1 MYIHS
6 ACVSLTCLIQ
16 VLLARS
22 SSPFRGRLRGDGR
35 GATVDGQ
42 RSGLHG
48 GQIGQPGTAA
58 LGERWHG
65 FFFLDISGDSMG
77 FIKLVEQCVRHPC
90 CLVDV
95 FLLLFVGFYLHRYF
109 FFSELTC

>member
-16 VLLARS
+16 VQLARS

-65 FFFLDISGDSMG
+65 IDIMDISGDSM
-77 FIKLVEQCVRHPC
+77 
-90 CLVDV
+90 
-95 FLLLFVGFYLHRYF
+95 F
-109 FFSELTC
+109 FF